1 MNLTRALNQQYA
13 DLAESLNSATE
24 KKTNKIRFM
33 LRDTDIT
40 WRIRNGDIGQ
50 FESLFRSSYVSLVRY
65 AKTLIKDHDTAEEIV
80 QDLFFRLW
88 QDKEKLNIES
98 SLNGYL
104 FRSVHNKCL
113 HYIEHN
119 RVIERH
125 AEEMSYSQSE
135 SQESPSDILNYK
147 ELQEKIASILE
158 RLPERCGKIF
168 TMSRFEGLKY
178 SEIADKLSVSIK
190 TVEANMGRAL
200 KEFRK
205 ELTQ

>member
-1 MNLTRALNQQYA
+1 
-13 DLAESLNSATE
+13 
-24 KKTNKIRFM
+24 M
-33 LRDTDIT
+33 LRDSDIIG
-40 WRIRNGDIGQ
+40 RIRNGDAGQ

-65 AKTLIKDHDTAEEIV
+65 ARTMIKDHDTAEEIV

-104 FRSVHNKCL
+104 FRAVHNRCL
-113 HYIEHN
+113 HYIEHT
-119 RVIERH
+119 RVVEHH
-125 AEEMSYSQSE
+125 AEEMLYQQTDSI
-135 SQESPSDILNYK
+135 ESPSDILNYK
-147 ELQEKIASILE
+147 ELQEKVARIIE

-178 SEIADKLSVSIK
+178 TEIAEKLSVSVK
-190 TVEANMGRAL
+190 TVEANMGKAL

-205 ELTQ
+205 ELAQ

>member
-1 MNLTRALNQQYA
+1 M
-13 DLAESLNSATE
+13 
-24 KKTNKIRFM
+24 I
-33 LRDTDIT
+33 RDTEII
-40 WRIRNGDIGQ
+40 WRIRKGDVGQ
-50 FESLFRSSYVSLVRY
+50 FELLFRSSYVSLVRY

-88 QDKEKLNIES
+88 KDKEKLNIES

-113 HYIEHN
+113 HFIEHN

-125 AEEMSYSQSE
+125 AEEMSYRQTE

-147 ELQEKIASILE
+147 ELQEKVVRILE

-178 SEIADKLSVSIK
+178 TEIAEKLSVSVK

-205 ELTQ
+205 ELAQI